1 MPTGKT
7 LAGVDASGAIVL
19 IYKTGPLTEYITGEE
34 TSYVADSKIFVNFE
48 SVEDVDIFSAFE
60 APGSIDSFKQLTAA
74 RRKFIQSCVEL
85 EQTFADYD
93 IGRVTFGNLKNSSKP
108 GKMSAKPRY
117 VERARRGKFG
127 FPKGS
132 FELTD
137 KSIEAT
143 ALREVWEETNLTL
156 DPSRLVDTKKQVNT
170 GGQSH
175 YAIFHYEL
183 KDDEYRRMVAHLR
196 IKNIGHENE
205 LHHLAFRTI
214 PANRDKFFTNM
225 ASRKAYNTTAKGR
238 GGSRRKTRRANRG

>member
-19 IYKTGPLTEYITGEE
+19 IYKTGKPNEYITGEE
-34 TSYVADSKIFVNFE
+34 TSYVADNPFFKNFE
-48 SVEDVDIFSAFE
+48 SVEDIDIFSAFE
-60 APGSIDSFKQLTAA
+60 APGSIDSYKELTAA

-108 GKMSAKPRY
+108 GKISAKPRF
-117 VERARRGKFG
+117 VEKGRRGKFG

-132 FELTD
+132 YELTD
-137 KSIEAT
+137 KSIEAS

-156 DPSRLVDTKKQVNT
+156 DPSRLVDTKKLVNT
-170 GGQSH
+170 GGQSN
-175 YAIFHYEL
+175 YAIFQYEL

-196 IKNIGHENE
+196 IKNIGRENE

-214 PANRDKFFTNM
+214 PPNRDKFFTNL
-225 ASRKAYNTTAKGR
+225 ASRKAYAALSKNGGR
-238 GGSRRKTRRANRG
+238 RTRRKTRKQ